1 MKAKEILKE
10 RIESEDRRTSLSF
23 SQGTDSIGIMVNFN
37 HLEVPNAAYENYRDF
52 LSNTF
57 KELKEKGYSKEE
69 INEITEE
76 IYSYYDDL
84 IGLESEEN
92 KKYEERLG
100 NLAISFDKF
109 IRSVLLEISQEKT
122 EIVNK
127 KIDEFKQKLQN
138 L

>member
-37 HLEVPNAAYENYRDF
+37 HLEVPNAAYEIYRDF

-57 KELKEKGYSKEE
+57 KELKEKGYSKEQ
-69 INEITEE
+69 IDEITEE
-76 IYSYYDDL
+76 IYSYYEDL

-109 IRSVLLEISQEKT
+109 IRSVLLEISTEKT

-127 KIDEFKQKLQN
+127 KIEEYKRKLQKL
-138 L
+138 

>member
-23 SQGTDSIGIMVNFN
+23 SQGTDSLGVLINFN

-100 NLAISFDKF
+100 NIAISFEKF

>member
-10 RIESEDRRTSLSF
+10 RIESEDRRTSLNF
-23 SQGTDSIGIMVNFN
+23 SQGTDSIGVMVNFN

-109 IRSVLLEISQEKT
+109 IRSVLLEISTEKT

-127 KIDEFKQKLQN
+127 KIEEYKRKLQKL
-138 L
+138 

>member
-1 MKAKEILKE
+1 MRAKEILKE

-57 KELKEKGYSKEE
+57 KELKEKGYSKEQ
-69 INEITEE
+69 IDEITEE
-76 IYSYYDDL
+76 IYSYYEDL

-92 KKYEERLG
+92 KAYEKRLG

-109 IRSVLLEISQEKT
+109 IRSVLLEISTEKT
-122 EIVNK
+122 ETVNK
-127 KIDEFKQKLQN
+127 KIEEYKRKLQKL
-138 L
+138 

>member
-52 LSNTF
+52 LSNTL
-57 KELKEKGYSKEE
+57 KELKEKGYSKEQ

-127 KIDEFKQKLQN
+127 KIYEFKQKLQN